1 MQSIVQTRILRRTKG
16 CLIVSPPHMN
26 LQVENFQRCK
36 RDASPVC
43 QLLYCAAMLFR
54 TPYCKIKRFLVF
66 LCVFIFNVCSI
77 CVRSFITL
85 LQYSTIADY
94 VRGAPRLTLQ
104 GL

>member
-1 MQSIVQTRILRRTKG
+1 
-16 CLIVSPPHMN
+16 MN
-26 LQVENFQRCK
+26 LQVENFERCK
-36 RDASPVC
+36 HDASPVC

-54 TPYCKIKRFLVF
+54 TPHCKIKSFLVF
-66 LCVFIFNVCSI
+66 FVFIFNVCSI

-94 VRGAPRLTLQ
+94 VSWAPRLTLQ